1 MTMWKAEQYSY
12 RVTWSEEDQEHVGLV
27 DEFPSL
33 SWLAESQIEALD
45 GIRDAVSEAL
55 ADLGEKAPVPLS
67 QREYSGKFVVRTSPR
82 VHRKLADRAA
92 RTGKS
97 LNAVANELLDA

>member
-1 MTMWKAEQYSY
+1 MWKPEQYSY
-12 RVTWSEEDQEHVGLV
+12 RVTWSEDDQEHVGLV

-33 SWLAESQIEALD
+33 SWLSGSQIEALV
-45 GIRDAVSEAL
+45 GIRAAVAEAL
-55 ADLGEKAPVPLS
+55 DDLGEKAPTPLS

-82 VHRKLADRAA
+82 VHRKLAERAA

-97 LNAVANELLDA
+97 LNAVANELLDG

>member
-1 MTMWKAEQYSY
+1 MTWTAEQYSY

-33 SWLAESQIEALD
+33 SWLASTQVEALE
-45 GIRDAVSEAL
+45 GIRDAVADAV
-55 ADLGEKAPVPLS
+55 ADLGEDSPTPLS
-67 QREYSGKFVVRTSPR
+67 QREYSGKFLVRTTPR
-82 VHRKLADRAA
+82 IHRRLAEIAA
-92 RTGKS
+92 RTGRS

>member
-1 MTMWKAEQYSY
+1 MYNAEQYSY

-33 SWLAESQIEALD
+33 SCLAGSQLDALN
-45 GIRDAVSEAL
+45 GIRDAVAEAL
-55 ADLGEKAPVPLS
+55 DELGDDAPVPLS
-67 QREYSGKFVVRTSPR
+67 KREYSGKFLVRTTPK
-82 VHRKLADRAA
+82 VHRRLAERAA

-97 LNAVANELLDA
+97 LNAVANELLDV